1 MTDYTIVHHPD
12 EDKPW
17 FVMDS
22 DLIFDT
28 FTTEQEAIDMVK
40 KMDQCGLFRER
51 VQMLVEEFSDGMDI
65 RPMEFIHMV
74 ENSVGRT
81 IRGLWSE

>member
-1 MTDYTIVHHPD
+1 MGDYTIVHHLD

-51 VQMLVEEFSDGMDI
+51 VQMLVEEFATDMGVE
-65 RPMEFIHMV
+65 PMEFIYMV
-74 ENSVGRT
+74 ENNFGRT
-81 IRGLWSE
+81 IRRMWSL